1 LGEVG
6 ESEAGGGDAG
16 GLEDWLSEQT
26 SVSETTSREHGE
38 EGSKAV
44 VGRKGTEGGG
54 GQEGRRDEGETTSR
68 EQGEEGIRKPARRA
82 GEGGK
87 GGRGG

>member
-1 LGEVG
+1 VG
-6 ESEAGGGDAG
+6 EGEAGGGDAG

-26 SVSETTSREHGE
+26 SVS
-38 EGSKAV
+38 
-44 VGRKGTEGGG
+44 
-54 GQEGRRDEGETTSR
+54 ETTSR

>member
-1 LGEVG
+1 MSEVG
-6 ESEAGGGDAG
+6 EGEAGGGDAG

-44 VGRKGTEGGG
+44 VGRKGTEGG
-54 GQEGRRDEGETTSR
+54 DEGETTSR